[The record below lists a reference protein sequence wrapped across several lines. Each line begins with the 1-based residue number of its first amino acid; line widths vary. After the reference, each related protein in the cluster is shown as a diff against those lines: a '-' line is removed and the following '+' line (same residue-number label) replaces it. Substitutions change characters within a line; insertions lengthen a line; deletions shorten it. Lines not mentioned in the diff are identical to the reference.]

1 MSKMKRLRDVTVGVT
16 LGGVLFSGVSYAAT
30 SNIAVQFLQLKYHF
44 DGVEKTPA
52 TGKTGF
58 IYEGSTYVPL
68 RFAAESLGKSVVYD
82 NKNLE
87 VHIGDAYAE
96 GSEVKLTDEQRLQN
110 LLSSTSQHY
119 GEAGRNQ
126 NIQWWYKIQFT
137 EYDTATGEFEGQIEW
152 LNLNSINKIEGKLS
166 GKTITFKE
174 TEKIKAGNAVIG
186 PEYTLTIKDSK
197 LSGTWKLDSDEGN
210 IIWFSINDL

>member
-1 MSKMKRLRDVTVGVT
+1 
-16 LGGVLFSGVSYAAT
+16 
-30 SNIAVQFLQLKYHF
+30 
-44 DGVEKTPA
+44 
-52 TGKTGF
+52 
-58 IYEGSTYVPL
+58 
-68 RFAAESLGKSVVYD
+68 
-82 NKNLE
+82 
-87 VHIGDAYAE
+87 
-96 GSEVKLTDEQRLQN
+96 
-110 LLSSTSQHY
+110 
-119 GEAGRNQ
+119 
-126 NIQWWYKIQFT
+126 
-137 EYDTATGEFEGQIEW
+137 